1 MTGLDV
7 LRRCQTYAQEMEQL
21 KARIYFARDA
31 LTRCTRSTD
40 AQGHGGDGDK
50 MGELI
55 ARIDELE
62 RCAKAMETAHSFE
75 VIEAA
80 MLCGRLSDP
89 LAARMMYGRLVE
101 GQTMRQMMGE
111 LRLTSTDT
119 AKTLYKRGRELLA
132 ETTSGLEKNEAY
144 LRLVRESGRHDSR
157 KGELKDA

>member
-21 KARIYFARDA
+21 NARIYFARDA

-40 AQGHGGDGDK
+40 AQVHSGDGDK
-50 MGELI
+50 MGEIL
-55 ARIDELE
+55 AQIDALE
-62 RCAKAMETAHSFE
+62 RCAKARETAHSFE

-80 MLCGRLSDP
+80 ILCGRLSDP
-89 LAARMMYGRLVE
+89 LAARMLYGRLVE

-119 AKTLYKRGRELLA
+119 AKALYRRGRELLA
-132 ETTSGLEKNEAY
+132 DTTSGLDKNEAY
-144 LRLVRESGRHDSR
+144 AHLMKEN
-157 KGELKDA
+157 GERDNCWYP

>member
-21 KARIYFARDA
+21 NARIYFARDA

-50 MGELI
+50 MGELV

-62 RCAKAMETAHSFE
+62 RRAKAMEAAHSFE
-75 VIEAA
+75 LIEAA

-89 LAARMMYGRLVE
+89 LAARMLYGRLVE

-111 LRLTSTDT
+111 LRLTSMDT
-119 AKTLYKRGRELLA
+119 AKALYRRGRELLDD
-132 ETTSGLEKNEAY
+132 TTSGLEKNEAY
-144 LRLVRESGRHDSR
+144 MRLIRESRRRDTR
-157 KGELKDA
+157 

>member
-40 AQGHGGDGDK
+40 AHGRGGNDDK
-50 MGELI
+50 MGELV

-62 RCAKAMETAHSFE
+62 RRAKAMETAHSFE

-89 LAARMMYGRLVE
+89 LAARMMYGRMVE

-111 LRLTSTDT
+111 LRLTSTDA
-119 AKTLYKRGRELLA
+119 AKALCRRGRELLT
-132 ETTSGLEKNEAY
+132 ETTSRLEQNEAY
-144 LRLVRESGRHDSR
+144 QRLRKESGRRDTP
-157 KGELKDA
+157 

>member
-50 MGELI
+50 MGEIL
-55 ARIDELE
+55 AQIDTLE
-62 RCAKAMETAHSFE
+62 RCAKAKETAHSFE

-89 LAARMMYGRLVE
+89 LAARMLYGRLVE

-111 LRLTSTDT
+111 LHLTSTDT
-119 AKTLYKRGRELLA
+119 AKALYRRGRELLA
-132 ETTSGLEKNEAY
+132 ETTSELEKNEAY
-144 LRLVRESGRHDSR
+144 AHLMRESGDRDNCWYP
-157 KGELKDA
+157 

>member
-21 KARIYFARDA
+21 NARIYFARDA

-50 MGELI
+50 MGELV

-62 RCAKAMETAHSFE
+62 RCAKAMEAAHSFE
-75 VIEAA
+75 LIEAA

-89 LAARMMYGRLVE
+89 LAARMMYGRMVE

-111 LRLTSTDT
+111 LHIISMDT

-132 ETTSGLEKNEAY
+132 ETTSSLEKNEAY
-144 LRLVRESGRHDSR
+144 LRLVREIGRR
-157 KGELKDA
+157 NNWEGEHKNA